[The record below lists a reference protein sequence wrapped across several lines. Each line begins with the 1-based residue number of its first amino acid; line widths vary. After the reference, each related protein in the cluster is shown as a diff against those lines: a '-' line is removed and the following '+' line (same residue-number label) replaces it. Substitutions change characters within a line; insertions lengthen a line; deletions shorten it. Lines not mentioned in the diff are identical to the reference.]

1 MPVLVTGKMKHANG
15 RDAVAD
21 AADIE
26 MPDGS
31 RLSEFNP
38 VFPTL
43 EGTAV
48 LEPEKHYVFGA
59 VTELAVVLAQKD
71 DGKAHEYWFEF
82 EPEEGF
88 GGLTIEPAP
97 KWVGDPQYPVGK
109 TCLVGIYMGMAVMA
123 IA

>member
-1 MPVLVTGKMKHANG
+1 MPILLIDKITHANG
-15 RDAVAD
+15 AD
-21 AADIE
+21 PVVEAKDVQ

-38 VFPTL
+38 VFPAL
-43 EGTAV
+43 EGAAV

-59 VTELAVVLAQKD
+59 VAELAVTLAQKD

-88 GGLTIEPAP
+88 AGLTIDPAP
-97 KWVGDPQYPVGK
+97 KWVGDPQYPAGK
-109 TCLVGIYMGMAVMA
+109 TCLVGICMGMAVMA